1 MFTEMAK
8 RPYKQD
14 KRAKRAEETR
24 QRIVEAIVELHRTVG
39 PAHTSISAIADRAG
53 VQRLTVYRHFEDDAA
68 IFRACTSHY
77 LALHPPPDPTDWQD
91 ICDAAKRSKAALI
104 AMYGFYRRT
113 SEVWHNTYRDIEQ
126 TPALRPPLEEFEGWL
141 DGIRDDL
148 LKTWKPKRSSRPKLT
163 AVLRHALSFSTWESL
178 TASGLSDK
186 AAVEVVEKWLAAL

>member
-14 KRAKRAEETR
+14 KRAKQTGETR
-24 QRIVEAIVELHRTVG
+24 QRIVEAVVELHRTVG
-39 PAHTSISAIADRAG
+39 PANTSISAIADLAG

-77 LALHPPPDPTDWQD
+77 LALNPPPDPVAWQN
-91 ICDAAKRSKAALI
+91 IAGAAERSRAALG

-126 TPALRPPLEEFEGWL
+126 APALRPPLEEFEGWL

-148 LKTWKPKRSSRPKLT
+148 LKAWKPKRSTRPELK

-178 TASGLSDK
+178 TANGLSDK
-186 AAVEVVEKWLAAL
+186 TAVEVVEKWLAAL